1 MTPKVLVFMLVLLSD
16 HLSPSG
22 MLAFL
27 SLEPYKRV
35 REHFRGWGLDPKVQS
50 PNIVDDTTSNPCDC
64 YGVFDWT
71 SLTSDEVLPNKL
83 KRLNGF
89 TQ

>member
-1 MTPKVLVFMLVLLSD
+1 
-16 HLSPSG
+16 

-50 PNIVDDTTSNPCDC
+50 PT
-64 YGVFDWT
+64 
-71 SLTSDEVLPNKL
+71 
-83 KRLNGF
+83 KREREMLDAKRISMV
-89 TQ
+89 